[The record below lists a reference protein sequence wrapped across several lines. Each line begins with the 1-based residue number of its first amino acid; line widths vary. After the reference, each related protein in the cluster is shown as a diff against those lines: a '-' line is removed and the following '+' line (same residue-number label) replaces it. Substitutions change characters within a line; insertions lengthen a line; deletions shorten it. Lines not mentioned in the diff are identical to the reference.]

1 MRKIKYLI
9 ERIIKMDYKGLFS
22 TIKKVHK
29 KSGKNS
35 IFLFFDVIYCG
46 FKYQAGYMDYELFN
60 MYELNRNE
68 RRKILTR
75 GKNDEY
81 VERLNDKK
89 AREVF
94 NEKQKFNERF
104 KEYVGRDWFFINGE
118 NEKEFEEFLKDKD
131 KVIIKPVDL
140 CCGKGIEII
149 RLEDKN
155 PKELYDFLVE
165 TNRPLVEEVLEQNDE
180 MSKLYPDSVNTLRIV
195 TVVSDKGTASVVG
208 MYLRMGTGGNEVDNF
223 NHGGISA
230 PVNRKTGIVEHKA
243 RNKQNVYFDRH
254 PDTGT
259 PIVGFQIPCWRE
271 VLDFAR
277 KMAKEVKEV
286 RYVGWDICITKDGLA
301 VVEAN
306 DYPANDLCQLP
317 KENIGTAN
325 IIEAAL
331 AR

>member
-9 ERIIKMDYKGLFS
+9 ERILKMDYKGLFR

-46 FKYQAGYMDYELFN
+46 FKYQAGYTDYEMFN

-75 GKNDEY
+75 GRNDEY
-81 VERLNDKK
+81 VEKLNDKE
-89 AREVF
+89 ARKIF
-94 NEKQKFNERF
+94 SDKPRFNERF
-104 KEYVGRDWFFINGE
+104 KEYVNRGWFVVNGE
-118 NEKEFEEFLKDKD
+118 NEKEFEEFLKGKD
-131 KVIIKPVDL
+131 KVIIKPIDL
-140 CCGKGIEII
+140 SCGKGIEII
-149 RLEDKN
+149 RLENKK

-165 TNRPLVEEVLEQNDE
+165 TNRPLVEEVLEQNEE
-180 MSKLYPDSVNTLRIV
+180 MSALYPHSVNTLRIV
-195 TVVSDKGTASVVG
+195 TVVSEKGTASVVG
-208 MYLRMGTGGNEVDNF
+208 MYVRIGTGGNAVDNF
-223 NHGGISA
+223 HHGGISA
-230 PVNRKTGIVEHKA
+230 PVNRKTGIIEHKA
-243 RNKQNVYFDRH
+243 RNKENIYFDKH

-259 PIVGFQIPCWRE
+259 PIVGFQIPHWHE
-271 VLDFAR
+271 VLEFAR
-277 KMAKEVKEV
+277 KMAKEVEKV
-286 RYVGWDICITKDGLA
+286 RYVGWDICITKNGLA

-306 DYPANDLCQLP
+306 EYPTNDLCQLP